1 MTLEGFPG
9 LSPAPMLSL
18 YLSLLL
24 AQSESDKPTQSN
36 FNLEVA
42 TAGMDGRRAAGTGD
56 LYAVIR
62 TSQGELV
69 ARLFDKEAPNTV
81 ANFIGLARGTRE
93 WKDPATKK
101 WVKRPLYKNVLCHR
115 VIPNFMIQC
124 GDPSGTGRGGPGY
137 TFADEIA
144 PSLRHDR
151 GGLLSMANRGP
162 NTNGS
167 QFFITEAPAPH
178 LDGRHAI
185 FGEIVK
191 NVELIARIARVKVD
205 ADDKPV
211 EDVVIKG
218 IEIYRW
224 EKAPK

>member
-1 MTLEGFPG
+1 MKHPRRMPILFLLCIGAAD
-9 LSPAPMLSL
+9 PAG
-18 YLSLLL
+18 
-24 AQSESDKPTQSN
+24 SDKPTQSA
-36 FNLEVA
+36 FGLDQA
-42 TAGMDGRRAAGTGD
+42 LAGMGAGKKVQSGE
-56 LYAVIR
+56 LYATIH
-62 TSQGELV
+62 TSQGDLV
-69 ARLFDKEAPNTV
+69 AHLFEKEAPNTV

-93 WKDPATKK
+93 WKDAATGK

-137 TFADEIA
+137 TFADELNPA
-144 PSLRHDR
+144 LHHDK

-191 NVELIARIARVKVD
+191 NAELIAKIARVKVGD
-205 ADDKPV
+205 EDRPL
-211 EDVVIKG
+211 EDVVIKS
-218 IEIYRW
+218 IDIYRS